1 MIELTVQRGFV
12 TASVAAQI
20 EGVSRQAINQRLKR
34 GRIKGAFLMDCGDGR
49 ELWCI
54 PRKSLTPNERKH
66 SCESTSHTS
75 QST

>member
-1 MIELTVQRGFV
+1 MIELHIQRGFV

-49 ELWCI
+49 ELWCV
-54 PRKSLTPNERKH
+54 PRKSLTPKERKH
-66 SCESTSHTS
+66 SCESTSPTS